1 MLSVGRQK
9 EDCISVM
16 SVDRQDEDCVSVL
29 SVGRQKEDSALVCC
43 QWEGKRK
50 TVSWRAVRYEVKRK
64 IVSVRKALVYVL

>member
-43 QWEGKRK
+43 QWEGRRK
-50 TVSWRAVRYEVKRK
+50 TVR
-64 IVSVRKALVYVL
+64 